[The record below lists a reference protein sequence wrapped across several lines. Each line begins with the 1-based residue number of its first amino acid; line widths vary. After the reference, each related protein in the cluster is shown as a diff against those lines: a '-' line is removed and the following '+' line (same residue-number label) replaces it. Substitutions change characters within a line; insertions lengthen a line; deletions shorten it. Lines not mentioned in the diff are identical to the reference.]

1 VRVHV
6 RLYAGLARLLA
17 DAKYAVPLEVEL
29 AKGAAVGDLLLQ
41 LQLPDKVVKTAFVN
55 GRSRPLEHVL
65 GDGDVVGLFPPVG
78 GG

>member
-1 VRVHV
+1 MRVHV
-6 RLYAGLARLLA
+6 RLYAGLSRLLA
-17 DAKYAVPLEVEL
+17 DAQYAVPLEVEM

-55 GRSRPLEHVL
+55 GRSCPLEHPL
-65 GDGDVVGLFPPVG
+65 GDGDEIGLFPPVG